1 MQEGAMAP
9 PKDSASPSFEALN
22 RKHDKT
28 IETVV
33 EQLRQ
38 AESVLTS
45 ARQRLEQSREVLR
58 QDGAARRS
66 R

>member
-1 MQEGAMAP
+1 MAL
-9 PKDSASPSFEALN
+9 PKDSVLSSVEALN
-22 RKHDKT
+22 RKHDQT
-28 IETVV
+28 MDTVV
-33 EQLRQ
+33 EQLRR

-45 ARQRLEQSREVLR
+45 ARHRLEQSREALE